1 MKFSEDPAPIP
12 GPLCGDDEVVKL
24 YWNARHDHPGPF
36 SQASLAPSAEEIAS
50 ELEIGRLLTEE
61 FALTLQLRDMAVRID
76 ALARQPKSGPNS
88 TLAYDIKLGLQCLN
102 DAPNGSVSEARKL
115 FKARVRPCVDPKS
128 ASKRFTRALNVIIS
142 PEGAAI
148 CAALARA
155 KVTTTP

>member
-24 YWNARHDHPGPF
+24 YWNARHSGPF
-36 SQASLAPSAEEIAS
+36 SRANPVPNVEEIAGK
-50 ELEIGRLLTEE
+50 LEIDRRRREE
-61 FALTLQLRDMAVRID
+61 FALSLQLRDMAVRIN
-76 ALARQPKSGPNS
+76 ALARQPKSGPKS
-88 TLAYDIKLGLQCLN
+88 TLAYDIKLALQCLN

-142 PEGAAI
+142 PEGPAI

-155 KVTTTP
+155 KLTTTP